1 MFFSDR
7 LCISSKL
14 QTDLKNTGMF
24 STFLPRPGR
33 ACISPYDYS
42 LLDNNEQEKKKNHR
56 KQQRPLS
63 RGYSQFSP
71 VIKKTY
77 REY

>member
-1 MFFSDR
+1 MIREKDLTEPRPECFFSDR

-42 LLDNNEQEKKKNHR
+42 LLDNNEQEKKK
-56 KQQRPLS
+56 KS
-63 RGYSQFSP
+63 S
-71 VIKKTY
+71 
-77 REY
+77 